1 MLFHK
6 LPSQLDLPMW
16 CLHEIEALYHRAQI
30 ALLDHCNSRTKV
42 AIGGHICLML
52 CKKKLS
58 VYGIE
63 CVFSISK

>member
-16 CLHEIEALYHRAQI
+16 CLHEIEALYHRVQI
-30 ALLDHCNSRTKV
+30 VLLEHCNSCAQSSYKWTYMFDVMQKN
-42 AIGGHICLML
+42 
-52 CKKKLS
+52 LS